1 MYALYRGL
9 SSGLCR
15 FNRWMAILSAFLIF
29 FATLILS
36 YEVITRYVIN
46 VANDWVI
53 ELCIFLLIAATF
65 LSAGYTQAE
74 RGHVGIEVLDE
85 VMSPKWNRI
94 RRLFGDAL
102 SLVVVGFIGH
112 NAWHFTID
120 AYTQGWTSSSSWGPS
135 LAIPY
140 FLMAFGLTTLCLQ
153 MLVQIVDGLARLG
166 RQEYAEKLAGAGEPA
181 STAVTAQKLTGV

>member
-1 MYALYRGL
+1 MYALYRVLG
-9 SSGLCR
+9 SGLCR
-15 FNRWMAILSAFLIF
+15 FNRAMAIVSAFLIF
-29 FATLILS
+29 FATLVLT
-36 YEVITRYVIN
+36 YEVLTRYVMK

-94 RRLFGDAL
+94 RMVFADVL
-102 SLVVVGFIGH
+102 SLLVIGFVAH

-120 AYTQGWTSSSSWGPS
+120 AYTQGWTTSSSWGPS
-135 LAIPY
+135 LAVPY
-140 FLMAFGLTTLCLQ
+140 FLMAFGLSTLGLQ
-153 MLVQIVDGLARLG
+153 MLVQIVEGLIDIRG
-166 RQEYAEKLAGAGEPA
+166 KQHAGEKAAARAAAP
-181 STAVTAQKLTGV
+181 AQKLTGA